1 MMTSDQT
8 AIGPMEITIRE
19 LKKEDLPHVKVIFHE
34 FVRYHEQWDAIFQKV
49 EAAEG
54 AWGDYILESHTQ
66 IEDSRVLVAELDD
79 KIVGYCVGHV
89 VEKPPIYAERLI
101 GEVGNIAVKEEY
113 KRRGIGERL
122 FRAMKDWLIE
132 RGVCHVELE
141 AATANPQSVGF
152 WGKMG
157 GREFIKRM
165 VIELE

>member
-1 MMTSDQT
+1 MTSDQT
-8 AIGPMEITIRE
+8 AIGPMVMTIRE
-19 LKKEDLPHVKVIFHE
+19 LKKEDLPQLKMIFRE

-49 EAAEG
+49 EAAEEL
-54 AWGDYILESHTQ
+54 WGGYIFESHTQ
-66 IEDSRVLVAELDD
+66 IGDSRVLVAELGD

-89 VEKPPIYAERLI
+89 VEKPPIYAEKLI

-113 KRRGIGERL
+113 KRWGIGERL
-122 FRAMKDWLIE
+122 FRAMKDWFIE